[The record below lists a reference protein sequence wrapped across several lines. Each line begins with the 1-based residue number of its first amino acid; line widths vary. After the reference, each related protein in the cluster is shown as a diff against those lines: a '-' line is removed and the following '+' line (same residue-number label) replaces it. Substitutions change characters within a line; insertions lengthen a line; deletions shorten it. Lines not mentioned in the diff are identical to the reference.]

1 MSIRKSIHMEKM
13 RRGMPQ
19 HTNAAAIGLVLRGA
33 SALYKSAKLAKSP
46 AVRAK
51 AIKAAALAYRMA
63 SSALGKIAKLLRG
76 AGARGG
82 NLLKK
87 LGPQR
92 KKLAQVKKVQYNR
105 VHSLIDKKKNPAE
118 YAKVRRMM
126 GIRKTRAG
134 IRKPASKPSIA
145 PPPAPAAPVPPPL
158 PKTAAPSQ
166 AGKTIKDSKL
176 DKVTRVAKRV
186 ANLPGAGM
194 VGGLVGEMVAEKA
207 IEKVLSPKEKDS
219 KDKEKAS
226 KKSKP
231 KDADTDTEES
241 SMRITAKAALSTR
254 IKTRT
259 TKLLNSLSN
268 EITKQKRL
276 NTRLYRQL
284 QAFNEQ
290 CKKVMQKGGAKAPK
304 ELAGLRTKVTEFSAK
319 YAKENS
325 VLRRLQVQHAQ
336 LLKQVDLNQNAV

>member
-1 MSIRKSIHMEKM
+1 MSIRRSIHMEKM
-13 RRGMPQ
+13 RRGMQQ

-33 SALYKSAKLAKSP
+33 SALYKSAKVAKSP

-63 SSALGKIAKLLRG
+63 SSALGKIAKMLRG
-76 AGARGG
+76 AGSKSKT
-82 NLLKK
+82 LLKK

-118 YAKVRRMM
+118 YAKVRKMM

-134 IRKPASKPSIA
+134 IRKTPKMGG
-145 PPPAPAAPVPPPL
+145 PPPVPTTPAPPPL
-158 PKTAAPSQ
+158 PKEAIPS
-166 AGKTIKDSKL
+166 KVIKDSKL
-176 DKVTRVAKRV
+176 GKAARVAKRV
-186 ANLPGAGM
+186 ANAPGVGM

-207 IEKVLSPKEKDS
+207 IEKAISPK
-219 KDKEKAS
+219 KA
-226 KKSKP
+226 KKP
-231 KDADTDTEES
+231 EEQTEQTEES
-241 SMRITAKAALSTR
+241 SMRIIAKAALSTR

-268 EITKQKRL
+268 EITKHKRL

-284 QAFNEQ
+284 QALNEQ

-304 ELAGLRTKVTEFSAK
+304 ELAVLRTKVTELSAK
-319 YAKENS
+319 YAKESS